1 MVANLRAVVKTIS
14 PLLLG
19 WVYARGAKTGFLGS
33 AHLMVAG
40 LMFLAQPIIASVPE
54 GIWKEKK

>member
-1 MVANLRAVVKTIS
+1 MRANLMAVVKTIS
-14 PLLLG
+14 PLFLG

-40 LMFLAQPIIASVPE
+40 LLFVAQGIIVTLPD
-54 GIWKEKK
+54 GVLKD